1 MTLRKDY
8 EASEPDTSERTMD
21 DMAARK
27 TTQATRTTKNT
38 KNNSQNCKITSKISK
53 KKEQKE
59 NIRESEV
66 PKTKIKNT
74 GGRPPRIKTK
84 DLIAAAYD
92 YMNTAPVP
100 NITEFAL
107 QQGYERQYLYERA
120 ENEKNKGKPQL
131 SDTIKKISQM
141 KEVQLEKL
149 ALMGLCPDRFA
160 IFALKQLGWSDK
172 VEQKIDADVDA
183 EVSGVVMLAP
193 VLEKNHEPE
202 S

>member
-1 MTLRKDY
+1 
-8 EASEPDTSERTMD
+8 
-21 DMAARK
+21 
-27 TTQATRTTKNT
+27 
-38 KNNSQNCKITSKISK
+38 
-53 KKEQKE
+53 
-59 NIRESEV
+59 
-66 PKTKIKNT
+66 
-74 GGRPPRIKTK
+74 
-84 DLIAAAYD
+84 
-92 YMNTAPVP
+92 
-100 NITEFAL
+100 
-107 QQGYERQYLYERA
+107 
-120 ENEKNKGKPQL
+120 
-131 SDTIKKISQM
+131 M